1 MTKHNKRTRKKHK
14 GAQRPASRRRR
25 VRIKPHK
32 GPFQLELPLQMP
44 LFPLQTVPSPS
55 AAIAAQPSSSSLP
68 PSSTLPSETL
78 TQPIQP
84 MLLDVA
90 S

>member
-1 MTKHNKRTRKKHK
+1 MTKNSKRTRKKHK
-14 GAQRPASRRRR
+14 GAQRPAVRRRR

-44 LFPLQTVPSPS
+44 LFHLQTVSSPAMLIASSSSPSPS
-55 AAIAAQPSSSSLP
+55 SALLSPVAPG
-68 PSSTLPSETL
+68 EG
-78 TQPIQP
+78 PIQP

>member
-1 MTKHNKRTRKKHK
+1 MTKKTKRNRKKHK
-14 GAQRPASRRRR
+14 TARAPAARRRR

-44 LFPLQTVPSPS
+44 LFPVQTVVMSPS
-55 AAIAAQPSSSSLP
+55 ASLSSSPPIVAVDAPPAAQSLP
-68 PSSTLPSETL
+68 
-78 TQPIQP
+78 
-84 MLLDVA
+84 LDFGIA